1 MILALMMLTVTVW
14 GGGVKVRA
22 EEGSGGFI
30 DYTFDAGSKSWGLDF
45 GSDKDAF
52 SRWQTF
58 TMPEDGALQSAEVW
72 LIKRSDANGETADL
86 VASVYSVANGL
97 PDAEIGSVTIP
108 GADVTHKGVTAIDLS
123 SVGMLLAD
131 TQYALVLT
139 TDPLA
144 DNLERTNG
152 RYDWVSDQTVAD
164 NAAKNEAAGQV
175 GVRGTRAESVGAMYL
190 KVNYGKAEAKEKSI
204 DYTFDASANTWG
216 LDFGNEK
223 DAWKRWQSFTMPES
237 GTLKSADI
245 WLIKRAAADQETSA
259 LEAGVYEMAG
269 GVPGTQIGGTITIAG
284 EQVTDKGVTTI
295 DLSSIGGLKAGKQ
308 YALVLGTEE
317 LTDSFDRTNGKYD
330 WVKSTSTAITEGDF
344 AGKYNGSG
352 FAAEKNVGTM
362 YLKVDYIPGEDSGGP
377 DDPELPPA
385 PEGAVPYDITLEV
398 SNKETLKIGGTTEIT
413 ATVLDQNGA
422 KLVDPKITFTSDSAA
437 AAVESEGD
445 KAIVTGVKE
454 GVARIRVQSG
464 TAVSGA
470 DVYVYDQSKNY
481 TVPKAGMTISQD
493 TALKPGIYNFGGAKT
508 GLTIGADHVK
518 VTADYVKIVNADE
531 ESFTADTTSGAYAYQ
546 LNAAA
551 QKTAYHMDR
560 ELVLSG
566 ASSIKLSFDAK
577 AKHFGG
583 SLKVLVSENGTDWTE
598 LGSAQPL
605 GDWDK
610 TTVDL
615 SAYAGKKVTL
625 RLRYETETQ
634 IPEDMILLIDTIEL
648 FEDGVRTFSDLCE
661 AKPFYYWNISYE
673 DGVKVPDSMPDKP
686 FDRTACTINK
696 AAFKGTGLVMDKVK
710 GASVSGLTLS
720 GFYWAMNLSGCSGVT
735 VDGCNLSDN
744 YTDPLGGWGD
754 QEGGALLMENVSGS
768 TIKGNHAN
776 NNANAL
782 IMRKSNNNTI
792 TNNSFAIASDVCL
805 EMDNSS
811 YNTVEDN
818 DFSWGIRIDAY
829 DEVHARDSTSS
840 LFESG
845 SNYNYICNN
854 DFTHGGDGIFLRPLD
869 GFACE
874 GNIFKGNDASYANN
888 NAVESWAG
896 RNYYIENK
904 ANWSSYGFW
913 MGGSDE
919 SEMINNE
926 VAYNGIC
933 PHNAP
938 ESFGNA
944 GISIVR
950 SNPGSHM
957 KIVGNDIHHNY
968 GPGIALTHTQSWP
981 AYHYLIQ
988 NNRIADN
995 VTSAYNS
1002 GHVGYAIWMDC
1013 IEWAD
1018 VSGNLMEGNTVN
1030 EIHTTENSK
1039 LVTVHNGA
1047 YTADQKEYEKQ
1058 APKAVISSDK
1068 TVYYAGEEITFSGA
1082 DSVDPGGAALT
1093 FRWDMGDGTFA
1104 VGETVKHTFTETGY
1118 YDVAFTVTNGT
1129 WSDLVWLN
1137 VNVVQPGDEIGTEE
1151 DASAWEFTANG
1162 GATTLT
1168 NQEPAKG
1175 KQREDIPYY
1184 TYYTVEGDSSI
1195 KMHSTAGNNTITYP
1209 ASKDAALD
1217 LSKDNAL
1224 SFSMKVQNG
1233 AYEGTNHRSP
1243 IVRLHTDQDN
1253 YAQYQATSSLLA
1265 PFYYKEIFGQM
1276 QLRQEWVAVTIP
1288 YDGSAMWE
1296 KSVVGKPDMGKI
1308 NYISI
1313 QMENNANN
1321 FTFYIDAMKSVSVEK
1336 SKANAYVRSIA
1347 DNSTAICSTAVS
1359 PENAEAVHGNTLDT
1373 SVRWEPA
1380 AGDEE
1385 IWYGVDL
1392 GGKRYLDRIDYY
1404 LYYEPVGN
1412 PSLDTL
1418 VLPDSVVAEYEDEGV
1433 WKEIDGARMG
1443 KITPNRNTIA
1453 FKRIQTD
1460 KVRIRFNTTGH
1471 APVALYGFRVYN
1483 TENYMTELNY
1493 ENRSVPV
1500 ITSTVASDVVL
1511 DTVEIWGTVN
1521 DVSLWESDIHDLEV
1535 YVYQTDAS
1543 GKGPEGAYVAKGVIR
1558 KDSVVPAE
1566 LPKLFRVEMR
1576 DKDGNKASLKAGT
1589 KYALLLATERDYN
1602 NNGQA
1607 HWRFVTNRNVPAAA
1621 NETFG
1626 KVTGQNNDYSSVDN
1640 YSVEALGTGW
1650 MKIYAE
1656 DSQEPVI
1663 DYSFETNGKGGYGV
1677 GAYTEDSRY
1686 QTFTIP
1692 ESTSDSVNNGLIN
1705 DGWSWSFEGDTG
1717 SIFIEL
1723 GEEKNI
1729 HLVNIAFEEDGIPAK
1744 MTIRNGEKEIA
1755 VLTGGQT
1762 ADSLTETMADQAG
1775 GSDESGAALTGSSDE
1790 SGAALTGGQLTGG
1803 FNEITLGEDGE
1814 GILAKNLTFE
1824 FTAGANAVKVSEIE
1838 LLGAAAD
1845 ETEDEKADKS
1855 ELQAYYDEH
1864 KSKTPEGYT
1873 EKSWGIFEAALHN
1886 AKSVLDKADASQIE
1900 VDAALIVLKSA
1911 VDALEEVTPPDVTDK
1926 TSLQT
1931 LYDEGLNQAAEEYTK
1946 DSFQVF
1952 EDAMAAAR
1960 GILDRE
1966 DATQE
1971 EIDAAYQNLKNAI
1984 NGLVRLAVLTEL
1996 RITPPDKVEYVA
2008 GEELDQTGLV
2018 VTAVYSDGVSRD
2030 VTGAAEL
2037 TGYDMTQPGEQTV
2050 TVSYQGMTAEFKI
2063 TVKKPDDQKPGDQ
2076 KPDDQK
2082 PDDQKPG
2089 GQKPDTQKPDSNG
2102 GGSGQTGTTGK
2113 TSGTAKAPSTG
2124 DPAKLGILML
2134 ICTASLFVA
2143 VTIVVSKKKGKRI
2156 AAGRR
2161 GRRRF

>member
-1 MILALMMLTVTVW
+1 MVLALLMLTVTVW

-22 EEGSGGFI
+22 EGGSGGSI

-45 GSDKDAF
+45 GSDKDAY

-58 TMPEDGALQSAEVW
+58 TMPEDGVIQSVEVW
-72 LIKRSDANGETADL
+72 LIKRADADGNTADL
-86 VASVYSVANGL
+86 TASVYSVANGL
-97 PDAEIGSVTIP
+97 PDAELGKVTIP
-108 GADVTHKGVTAIDLS
+108 GADVTHKGITAIDLS
-123 SVGMLLAD
+123 CAGELKSG

-152 RYDWVSDQTVAD
+152 RYDWVSDQGVAE
-164 NAAKNEAAGQV
+164 NAAKNESAGQV

-190 KVNYGKAEAKEKSI
+190 KVNYAKAGPVDKSI
-204 DYTFDASANTWG
+204 DYTFDAGQNTWG

-237 GTLKSADI
+237 GALKSADI
-245 WLIKRAAADQETSA
+245 WLIKRAAEGQETSA
-259 LEAGVYEMAG
+259 LEVSVYETAG
-269 GVPGTQIGGTITIAG
+269 GVPGSQVGETITIAG
-284 EQVTDKGVTTI
+284 GEVTDKGITTV
-295 DLSSIGGLKAGKQ
+295 DLSSIGALGAGKQ
-308 YALVLGTEE
+308 YALVLGTDEM
-317 LTDSFDRTNGKYD
+317 TDSFERTNGKYD
-330 WVKSTSTAITEGDF
+330 WVKSNSTVITPGDA
-344 AGKYNGSG
+344 AGKFNGNG
-352 FAAEKNVGTM
+352 FAAENVGTM
-362 YLKVDYIPGEDSGGP
+362 YLKVDYIPGSGPEEP
-377 DDPELPPA
+377 DEPDLPPA
-385 PEGAVPYDITLEV
+385 PDGAVPYDITLEV
-398 SNKETLKIGGTTEIT
+398 SNKETLEIGGTTEIT

-422 KLVDPKITFTSDSAA
+422 KLADPQISFASDST
-437 AAVESEGD
+437 AVSVTSAGD
-445 KAIVTGVKE
+445 KATVTGAKE
-454 GVARIRVQSG
+454 GVAKIRVQSG
-464 TAVSGA
+464 TAVSSV
-470 DVYVYDQSKNY
+470 DVYVYDQNKNY
-481 TVPKAGMTISQD
+481 TVPKAGMTISKN

-508 GLTIGADHVK
+508 GITIGADDVK

-531 ESFTADTTSGAYAYQ
+531 ESFVSDTTTGAYAYQ

-560 ELVLSG
+560 ELVLSS
-566 ASSIKLSFDAK
+566 ASSIQLSFDAK

-583 SLKVLVSENGTDWTE
+583 SLKVLVSENGTDFTE
-598 LGSAQPL
+598 LCAASPL
-605 GDWDK
+605 GDWEK
-610 TTVDL
+610 TTADL
-615 SAYAGKKVTL
+615 SAYSGKKVTV

-648 FEDGVRTFSDLCE
+648 FEDNVRTFSDLCE

-673 DGVKVPDSMPDKP
+673 DGVKVPDSMQNKP
-686 FDRTACTINK
+686 FDRTTCTINK
-696 AAFKGTGLVMDKVK
+696 NAFKGTGLVMDGVK
-710 GASVSGLTLS
+710 GSSVSGITLS
-720 GFYWAMNLSGCSGVT
+720 GFYWAMSLKDCSGVT
-735 VDGCNLSDN
+735 VEQCDLSDN
-744 YTDPLGGWGD
+744 YTDPQGGWGD
-754 QEGGALLMENVSGS
+754 QEGGALLMEGVSKS
-768 TIKGNHAN
+768 TIKGNNAN

-782 IMRKSNNNTI
+782 IMRKSNNNTVKG
-792 TNNSFAIASDVCL
+792 NSFAIASDVCL

-874 GNIFKGNDASYANN
+874 GNIFKGNDTSYANN

-1002 GHVGYAIWMDC
+1002 NHVGYAIWMDC

-1018 VSGNLMEGNTVN
+1018 VSGNLMEGNSVN
-1030 EIHTTENSK
+1030 EIHTTENSR
-1039 LVTVHNGA
+1039 LVTVHNGT
-1047 YTADQKEYEKQ
+1047 YTADMKEYEKQ
-1058 APKAVISSDK
+1058 VPKASISSDK
-1068 TVYYAGEEITFSGA
+1068 NVYYVGEEITFSGA
-1082 DSVDPGGAALT
+1082 GSVDPNGAVLT

-1129 WSDLVWLN
+1129 WSDIIWLN

-1168 NQEPAKG
+1168 NQKPAEG

-1217 LSKDNAL
+1217 FSKDNAL

-1243 IVRLHTDQDN
+1243 IVRLHTDKDN
-1253 YAQYQATSSLLA
+1253 YAQYQASSSLLA
-1265 PFYYKEIFGQM
+1265 PFYYKEIFAQM

-1296 KSVVGKPDMGKI
+1296 KSVVGKPDMSKI

-1313 QMENNANN
+1313 NMENNANN

-1347 DNSTAICSTAVS
+1347 DNSTAICSTAVDPGS
-1359 PENAEAVHGNTLDT
+1359 ADAIHGSALNT
-1373 SVRWEPA
+1373 SVRWESA
-1380 AGDEE
+1380 AGDED

-1392 GGKRYLDRIDYY
+1392 GIKRYLDRIDYY

-1418 VLPDSVVAEYEDEGV
+1418 VLPNSVVAEYEEEGV
-1433 WKEIDGARMG
+1433 WKEIPGTRMG
-1443 KITPNRNTIA
+1443 KITPNRNTIS
-1453 FKRIQTD
+1453 FKRIKTD
-1460 KVRIRFNTTGH
+1460 KIRIRFNTTDH
-1471 APVALYGFRVYN
+1471 APVALYGFRAYN

-1493 ENRSVPV
+1493 ENHSVPV

-1511 DTVEIWGTVN
+1511 DTVEVWGTVN
-1521 DVSLWESDIHDLEV
+1521 DVSLWDSDIHDLEV
-1535 YVYQTDAS
+1535 YIYHTDAS

-1558 KDSVVPAE
+1558 KDSVIPTE

-1576 DKDGNKASLKAGT
+1576 DKEGNKASLRAGT

-1607 HWRFVTNRNVPAAA
+1607 HWRFVTNRNVPAGA

-1626 KVTGQNNDYSSVDN
+1626 KVTGQNNDYSSVDS

-1656 DSQEPVI
+1656 NSEEPVI
-1663 DYSFETNGKGGYGV
+1663 DYSFETNGKSGYGV

-1692 ESTSDSVNNGLIN
+1692 ESTTGSVNNGLIN
-1705 DGWSWSFEGDTG
+1705 DGWNWSFEGDMG
-1717 SIFIEL
+1717 AVFIEL
-1723 GEEKNI
+1723 NEEKRIN
-1729 HLVNIAFEEDGIPAK
+1729 LVNIAFEEDGIPSK
-1744 MTIRNGEKEIA
+1744 MVIKNGEKEI
-1755 VLTGGQT
+1755 
-1762 ADSLTETMADQAG
+1762 
-1775 GSDESGAALTGSSDE
+1775 
-1790 SGAALTGGQLTGG
+1790 AALTGGQLAGG
-1803 FNEITLGEDGE
+1803 FNEIVLGESGK

-1824 FTAGANAVKVSEIE
+1824 FTAGDNAVKVAEIE
-1838 LLGAAAD
+1838 LLGDAVD
-1845 ETEDEKADKS
+1845 ETEDEKADKTR
-1855 ELQAYYDEH
+1855 LQAYYDEH
-1864 KSKTPEGYT
+1864 KSKKQEDYT
-1873 EKSWGIFEAALHN
+1873 EKSWGIFAAALAN
-1886 AKSVLDKADASQIE
+1886 AKSVLDNADATQTE
-1900 VDAALIVLKSA
+1900 VNAALMALESA
-1911 VDALEEVTPPDVTDK
+1911 VSALEAVVSPEAVDK
-1926 TSLQT
+1926 TGLQT
-1931 LYDEGLNQAAEEYTK
+1931 LYDEGCSKSEAEYTA
-1946 DSFQVF
+1946 DSFKVF
-1952 EDAMAAAR
+1952 EEAMAAAKA
-1960 GILDRE
+1960 ILDNA

-1971 EIDAAYQNLKNAI
+1971 EVDAGYQNLKNAI
-1984 NGLVRLAVLTEL
+1984 YGLVRLATLTEL
-1996 RITPPDKVEYVA
+1996 KVTPPDKVEYIV
-2008 GEELDQTGLV
+2008 GEEFDKTGLV
-2018 VTAVYSDGVSRD
+2018 ITAVYSDGVSWD
-2030 VTGAAEL
+2030 VTEAAEL
-2037 TGYDMTQPGEQTV
+2037 SGYDLTQAGEQTV
-2050 TVSYQGMTAEFKI
+2050 TVSYQGMTAEFRI
-2063 TVKKPDDQKPGDQ
+2063 TVKKPGDQKPGDQKPGDQKPGDQKPGDQ
-2076 KPDDQK
+2076 KPD
-2082 PDDQKPG
+2082 G
-2089 GQKPDTQKPDSNG
+2089 SGNN
-2102 GGSGQTGTTGK
+2102 GSGQTGTGNK

-2124 DPAKLGILML
+2124 DPAKLGILIL
-2134 ICTASLFVA
+2134 VCTASMFTAA
-2143 VTIVVSKKKGKRI
+2143 VIIISKKKRKRL

-2161 GRRRF
+2161 TRRRF